1 MYIIDT
7 NILINNPNILEDLE
21 IKDIY
26 ISFRV
31 LEEIDGLKKNSNPE
45 VAYKARRASYYISNN
60 ISNIN
65 FISKQK
71 RNLSADN
78 ELLYLAKKNKLTL
91 ITNDLNLKIKCM
103 FNKVKCESYN
113 KTNEINDGVV
123 YWDLDIDKNNYSEEL
138 ELALENNNPPK
149 KMLENQFLIVRNKNE
164 IVRKKNGQESYKDF
178 AIFRNVDNKLIPINN
193 QVIKNDFIGKII
205 PRNPEQKC
213 LMDLLNDNSISILA
227 AIGSFGTGKSMLT
240 INYALQELQK
250 GSIDKIVYVP
260 NNSFN
265 KDSREIGT
273 LPGTLI
279 EKEIIHMGTLVDI
292 VGAPV
297 LEDMINK
304 NLIEVVP
311 ISIMRG
317 RSFNNSIILVNEA
330 QNLTEDHIKLL
341 IARCGDNT
349 RIFFDG
355 DIKQTDSSIFKEK
368 NGLRLLS
375 NLSKSPI
382 FSKLFGTVRL
392 VDIERSLTAQ
402 ASDFLDMY

>member
-45 VAYKARRASYYISNN
+45 VAYKARRASYYISSN

-71 RNLSADN
+71 RNLSVDN

-178 AIFRNVDNKLIPINN
+178 AIFRNIDNKLIPINN

-265 KDSREIGT
+265 KDSREVGT
-273 LPGTLI
+273 LPG
-279 EKEIIHMGTLVDI
+279 
-292 VGAPV
+292 
-297 LEDMINK
+297 
-304 NLIEVVP
+304 
-311 ISIMRG
+311 
-317 RSFNNSIILVNEA
+317 
-330 QNLTEDHIKLL
+330 
-341 IARCGDNT
+341 
-349 RIFFDG
+349 
-355 DIKQTDSSIFKEK
+355 
-368 NGLRLLS
+368 
-375 NLSKSPI
+375 
-382 FSKLFGTVRL
+382 
-392 VDIERSLTAQ
+392 
-402 ASDFLDMY
+402 

>member
-71 RNLSADN
+71 RNLSVDN

-392 VDIERSLTAQ
+392 IDIERSLTAQ

>member
-45 VAYKARRASYYISNN
+45 VAYKARRASYYISSN

-71 RNLSADN
+71 RNLSVDN

-178 AIFRNVDNKLIPINN
+178 AIFRNIDNKLIPINN